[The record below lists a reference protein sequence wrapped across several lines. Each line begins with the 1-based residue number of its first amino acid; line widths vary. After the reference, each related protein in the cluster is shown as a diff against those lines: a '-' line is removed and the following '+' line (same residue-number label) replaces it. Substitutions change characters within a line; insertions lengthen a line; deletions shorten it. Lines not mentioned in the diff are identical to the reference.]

1 VRADRLMAVLLLL
14 QARGRVTAA
23 EVAAELEVSERT
35 ARRDLEALS
44 TAGVPVYSQ
53 QGRNGGWQLIGG
65 ARTDLSG
72 LTAAESRALF
82 LVAGPAST
90 ATPPVKAALR
100 KLVSALPEPFRESA
114 EAASR
119 AIVVDPRGW
128 GRPANERPPPEHLDA
143 VQEAVVQ
150 GDQITL
156 EYVAR
161 NGETSTRVI
170 HPLGLASKGPIWYLV
185 AGTEKGQ
192 RTFRVDR
199 MVSVATTGERV
210 VRPEGFDLAE
220 AWRLITDELE
230 EIRLPVRARGTASPE
245 VAHWL
250 RVALGTQVR
259 IGPAD
264 EHGRIAVEIRGHD
277 ARSVAREVAG
287 FGDGVELLEPP
298 EVRAELARLG
308 TALHD
313 LYGTPNMRQ
322 PAGPG
327 TAR

>member
-1 VRADRLMAVLLLL
+1 MRADRLMAVLLLL

-72 LTAAESRALF
+72 LTAAETRALF

-90 ATPPVKAALR
+90 ATPKVKAALR

-114 EAASR
+114 EAASG
-119 AIVVDPRGW
+119 AIVVDSTGW
-128 GRPANERPPPEHLDA
+128 GRPATERPPPQHLDA
-143 VQEAVVQ
+143 VQDAIVQ
-150 GDQITL
+150 GEQVTL
-156 EYVAR
+156 GYVAR
-161 NGETSTRVI
+161 NGETTTRVI

-185 AGTEKGQ
+185 AGTDKGQ

-199 MVSVATTGERV
+199 IMSVEPTGDRV
-210 VRPEGFDLAE
+210 VRPEGFDLAA

-230 EIRLPVRARGTASPE
+230 ELRLPVRAQGTASPE

-264 EHGRIAVEIRGHD
+264 DRGRIAVEIRGHD
-277 ARSVAREVAG
+277 PQSVAREIAG
-287 FGDGVELLEPP
+287 FGDGLELLEPA
-298 EVRAELARLG
+298 EVRDELARLG
-308 TALHD
+308 AALTRT
-313 LYGTPNMRQ
+313 YGHQPDPPTP
-322 PAGPG
+322 
-327 TAR
+327 